1 MSSLCSSF
9 AIIWSTLCET
19 NPVDAPVVLWL
30 QGGPGGS
37 SLFALFAEN
46 GRFRVDATGKTL
58 KLNPNSWNRVV
69 DNIRQLIN
77 KYDLQRMTV
86 YNGDFD
92 MVCDFIDD
100 QRFVDK
106 LGFQRNGNYKYWTV
120 DGKPDGIIGGYVER
134 YEKVAVNNKN
144 NNNEDE
150 IIALPGLKYKINFK
164 QYSGYLNIPDGKHL
178 FYWFVESQTNPATA
192 PVVLWLQG
200 GPCSSALFGLL
211 AENGPF
217 HVDADGKSLHLNPY
231 SWNSVANMLY
241 IEAPVDAGFSY
252 KDDKKY
258 LNNDTTV
265 ATDNRLALVEF
276 FKKYPN
282 LQKNPFYIKL
292 WRGLRTNVLAFVTV
306 DYRVGIFLGNQS
318 MYDMLVGSG
327 QLSIESYERKIE
339 ACCQC
344 AADGHTVRE
353 CDFSKPVNATKC
365 NQAQLELGSVPNAYN
380 IYDDCGG
387 LDDDYLSAMFDRY
400 YRSRFEALGIVTM
413 QAHQQQHIVAN
424 KLNCPKNGYTDYL
437 NTPAGLTPQH
447 DNIRD
452 LIEKYGL
459 KRVTVYNGN
468 FDLICDFIDDQRFVE
483 ALGYQNGVIGGYI
496 ERYEKGLQFVLVR
509 GAGHMVPKD
518 KPEAA
523 FQVFKDLI
531 GIEKL

>member
-1 MSSLCSSF
+1 M
-9 AIIWSTLCET
+9 AIPHPSKGLYKSQPNPIWSL
-19 NPVDAPVVLWL
+19 
-30 QGGPGGS
+30 
-37 SLFALFAEN
+37 
-46 GRFRVDATGKTL
+46 
-58 KLNPNSWNRVV
+58 
-69 DNIRQLIN
+69 
-77 KYDLQRMTV
+77 
-86 YNGDFD
+86 
-92 MVCDFIDD
+92 
-100 QRFVDK
+100 
-106 LGFQRNGNYKYWTV
+106 
-120 DGKPDGIIGGYVER
+120 
-134 YEKVAVNNKN
+134 VAVNNKN

-150 IIALPGLKYKINFK
+150 IIALPGLKDKINFK

-178 FYWFVESQTNPATA
+178 FYWFVESQTNPESA

-200 GPCSSALFGLL
+200 GPGGSSLFGLL
-211 AENGPF
+211 VENGPF
-217 HVDADGKSLHLNPY
+217 RVDADGKSLHLNPY

-282 LQKNPFYIKL
+282 LQKNPFYIT
-292 WRGLRTNVLAFVTV
+292 GESYGGVYVPMLAKEIFQTKT
-306 DYRVGIFLGNQS
+306 DINLKGISICNGRLSGWDFLGNQS
-318 MYDMLVGSG
+318 VYDMLVGSG

-413 QAHQQQHIVAN
+413 QAQPAQQHIAN

-437 NTPAGLTPQH
+437 NTPAVQQAIHAHRPDKSRWTACCGEYNILQGLTPQH

-452 LIEKYGL
+452 LIDKYGL

-468 FDLICDFIDDQRFVE
+468 FDLICDFIEDQRFVE
-483 ALGYQNGVIGGYI
+483 ALGYQRQGLYSHWTVDGKPDGVIGGYI

-523 FQVFKDLI
+523 FQVFKDLL